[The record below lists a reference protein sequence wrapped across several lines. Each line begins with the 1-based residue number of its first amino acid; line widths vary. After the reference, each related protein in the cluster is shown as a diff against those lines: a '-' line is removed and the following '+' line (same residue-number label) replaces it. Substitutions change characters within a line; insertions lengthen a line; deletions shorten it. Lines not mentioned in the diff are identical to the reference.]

1 MKNIDF
7 ILSLIKDKNNKEE
20 LVNYIQTSNINI
32 GDMDLEDIVL
42 CILNG
47 PWFLIFTEKLLLR
60 FNIKNYRCYRK

>member
-32 GDMDLEDIVL
+32 GDIDLEDIVL

-47 PWFLIFTEKLLLR
+47 PWFLIFTEKLLW
-60 FNIKNYRCYRK
+60 NYLYRI